1 MIRLARSCTSLQA
14 FLGQSGIGGAQKC
27 QSDTLISEFWREPPQ
42 ELKMA
47 LRRALESAMRKA
59 IAWGAVCCALVG
71 AAAGFGSGVAH
82 AQGKTAQNA
91 ALALDHGWEFRQVTA
106 AAQEAESGWLPATVP
121 GDVNLDLLANKKI
134 ADPFFRDNESKLQ
147 WIENESWEY
156 RLNFDVTAALLARS
170 NVDLV
175 FEGLDAASQVYVDG
189 AEVLNANNSFRV
201 WRVPV
206 KGHLHTGKNLLR
218 VVFPSPIK
226 AAQEAAASDALRLQ
240 SKTEDKTYIRKAA
253 YEYGWDWGPRFVTSG
268 IWRPVR
274 LEAWDKVRIADFAIR
289 QRDVSREVAHV
300 DAEVEVEAASAG
312 PATVS
317 VQYNDDGKP
326 VKVIETVS
334 LHAGRNVLDLPVEI
348 RQPKLWY
355 PAGYGEQP
363 LYEFAAQVGTGGP
376 AGAGGQV
383 IAERKAKAGLRS
395 IVLHRELDKWG
406 RSFELVVN
414 GIPVFAKG
422 ADVIPFDSFPNRVT
436 TADYRRILESARDA
450 NMNMI
455 RHWGGGYYE
464 TDEFYSICDELGIMV
479 WQDFMF
485 GNDWQPGTYA
495 FKLNIE
501 AEAEDQVRRLRN
513 HASIV
518 VWCGNNETEAAFYWG
533 PRPTLPAEVRLL
545 IWQDY
550 LTEFSGILPRVVARL
565 DAETPYWP
573 SSPSADYEP
582 LTETYQSGDAH
593 DWTVWHG
600 RVPFSEYEKHHWRFV
615 TEYGFQSFPEMRTV
629 ESFTQPEDRTGIL
642 TPVMLAHQKNNE
654 GNSII
659 HDYLLRDY
667 SEPKDF
673 ASFLYV
679 SQVLQAEGIK
689 IGAENFRRSRPDTMG
704 SIFWQLNDCWPVA
717 SWSSIDYY
725 GRWKALQYYAR
736 RFYAPILVSPHLEDG
751 SVKVY
756 IVSDKTEAR
765 AATLRVRL
773 MDFDGKVLL
782 EETHAVDVAPLTS
795 KVYLDWPLK
804 KLTDAGAA
812 DTAHVF
818 AVAELTTGGAEISR
832 NLAYLAP
839 VKEIHLKPAVLKV
852 ETTGEKGSYKIRVTS
867 PVLARSVYLAFGN
880 LDVKVSD
887 NYFNL
892 LPGETVEIAA
902 TSAASLSDLRA
913 QLKVISLTDAFASD
927 DQPAAVTAGK

>member
-1 MIRLARSCTSLQA
+1 M
-14 FLGQSGIGGAQKC
+14 GIG
-27 QSDTLISEFWREPPQ
+27 
-42 ELKMA
+42 
-47 LRRALESAMRKA
+47 RAE
-59 IAWGAVCCALVG
+59 
-71 AAAGFGSGVAH
+71 
-82 AQGKTAQNA
+82 AQGRPAQNA
-91 ALALDHGWEFRQVTA
+91 VLALDRGWQFRQIA
-106 AAQEAESGWLPATVP
+106 AAQEAENGWMAATVP
-121 GDVNLDLLANKKI
+121 GDVHLDLLANKKI
-134 ADPFFRDNESKLQ
+134 PDPFVRDNESKLQ
-147 WIENESWEY
+147 WIEKESWEY
-156 RLNFDVTAALLARS
+156 RLNFDVPSAFMALS

-175 FEGLDAASQVYVDG
+175 FDGLDAASQVYVNG
-189 AEVLNANNSFRV
+189 AQVLSADNSFRT

-206 KGHLHTGKNLLR
+206 KSHLHIGKNLLR

-226 AAQEAAASDALRLQ
+226 AAEEAAASDAFRLR

-274 LEAWDKVRIADFAIR
+274 LEAWDKARIADFAIR
-289 QRDVSREVAHV
+289 QRDVSKDVAHI
-300 DAEVEVEAASAG
+300 DAEVEVEAAVKG
-312 PATVS
+312 PAKVS
-317 VQYNDDGKP
+317 VQYTERAKQ
-326 VKVIETVS
+326 VTVIETVN
-334 LHAGRNVLDLPVEI
+334 LHAGRNAIDIPVEI
-348 RQPKLWY
+348 RQPKLWF
-355 PAGYGEQP
+355 PAGYGDQP
-363 LYEFAAQVGTGGP
+363 LYEFTATLSTGT
-376 AGAGGQV
+376 ATV
-383 IAERKAKAGLRS
+383 IADRRKTKAGLRS
-395 IVLHRELDKWG
+395 IELHRAPDKWG

-513 HASIV
+513 HPSIV
-518 VWCGNNETEAAFYWG
+518 VWCGNNETEGAFNWG
-533 PRPTLPAEVRLL
+533 PRPTLPADVRLFL
-545 IWQDY
+545 WQDY

-582 LTETYQSGDAH
+582 LTPTYQSGDAH
-593 DWTVWHG
+593 VWDVWHG
-600 RVPFSEYEKHHWRFV
+600 RVPFSTYETHHERFI

-629 ESFTQPEDRTGIL
+629 QAFTEPGDRANIF

-654 GNSII
+654 GNSIV

-689 IGAENFRRSRPDTMG
+689 IGAEHFRRSRPETMG

-736 RFYAPILVSPHLEDG
+736 RFYAPILVSPHVEDG

-756 IVSDKTEAR
+756 VVSDETTPV
-765 AATLRVRL
+765 AAQLWMRL

-782 EETHAVDVAPLTS
+782 EEKQPFEVPPLS
-795 KVYLDWPLK
+795 SQIHLEWPLK

-812 DTAHVF
+812 DTSRIFVS
-818 AVAELTTGGAEISR
+818 AELWGADARISR
-832 NLAYLAP
+832 NLIYLAP
-839 VKEIHLKPAVLKV
+839 TKEIHLKPAALKV
-852 ETTGEKGSYKIRVTS
+852 DIAPREPLPWEKPPAGSKSYQIKVTS
-867 PVLARSVYLAFGN
+867 PVLARSVYLSFGN
-880 LDVKVSD
+880 LDVKLSD
-887 NYFNL
+887 NYFDI
-892 LPGETVEIAA
+892 LPGETFEVTAS
-902 TSAASLSDLRA
+902 SAASLSELKA
-913 QLKVISLTDAFASD
+913 QLKVISLTDAFAVNAQS
-927 DQPAAVTAGK
+927 AGVTAGK